1 MLSNSLIYFQARWRL
16 CSSLPPAYAQLL
28 LILFCSLCLLN
39 FCLVFPFL
47 EKWVPRSWWNF
58 KKASCEV
65 CNRGLLFSLVKTISI
80 RKHIFFPF
88 IFAIVLYKVQVTQMV
103 SSNTVH
109 VCITGRPPEKETIIS
124 YGCFTITTGHLAY
137 MAQWSLTLPRSA
149 LQVATKKVI
158 LLHPPII
165 SYIPGYFQHTHTHTQ
180 KG

>member
-149 LQVATKKVI
+149 LQVATKKV
-158 LLHPPII
+158 
-165 SYIPGYFQHTHTHTQ
+165 SYTIASTHHFIYQVTSNTHTHTQ